1 MNESTDYILS
11 DKSSER
17 NVFCIVCNLL
27 IYEWIYILVIKVFA
41 LPVDVG
47 VGIGLIACAV
57 MLDLIFCLLRVR
69 SVIRMCA
76 SLLLIM
82 LLFAAV
88 YLFSVMVSGTNN
100 HNIFDTI
107 VYYFFRDAL
116 LASVFIVAYFLFDSS
131 VVVRMSLMRY
141 VISLSLLIVIGA
153 VVFRYDGDIENTIF
167 KTYFRY
173 SVNAAG
179 ILLLVLLRHLSFH
192 FSRLGKQLRLKHILI
207 VLASLLPVF
216 IFLFTWTLPDHIEKK
231 SISGGLFSSDLF
243 SFDFSNYVELKD
255 KIEIADKR
263 VLILEVENL
272 SDNNMDMLYLK
283 RFALEQYTA
292 NGNYKVADKNAD
304 PLSPPNSI
312 SNYMW
317 VRDSDLTGINQIQ
330 TMYLLN
336 INSGTLLGS
345 ELMKKVVPMNMS
357 QWQNSPYKQVYKV
370 HTSLLQNDD
379 YIDIINCKG
388 QEKFF
393 RELSYNRKAM
403 LLDWGNHDVNA
414 RIHDLAVEI
423 TDEQPTFAGKVDAVR
438 EYLQANYLYSL
449 HPGTPANRNETQLNY
464 FLFDVKK
471 GYCTYFAFAMVTM
484 LRSVGIAS
492 RVAVGFVP
500 DDENR
505 TLNYYDVR
513 SPHAHAWVEVY
524 FDGVGWVSFDPTSQ
538 SLAPDAEYQGIPS
551 QEEDRNSLIESIID
565 NKNLLTEITDTV
577 FNTTFHFESKPWDF
591 RQRIK
596 RTGVVLFIV
605 VVFIF
610 IVGLLLYRFRML
622 LSLIFEHDKR
632 SRTSVYYRLFLLRMR
647 KRKMGIGDGESVS
660 EYAQRMRDMLG
671 DDIISMTELYL
682 RSQYSKDYTD
692 EDYDRF
698 VELYKAIKKVIS

>member
-1 MNESTDYILS
+1 A
-11 DKSSER
+11 
-17 NVFCIVCNLL
+17 VF
-27 IYEWIYILVIKVFA
+27 
-41 LPVDVG
+41 
-47 VGIGLIACAV
+47 
-57 MLDLIFCLLRVR
+57 
-69 SVIRMCA
+69 
-76 SLLLIM
+76 
-82 LLFAAV
+82 
-88 YLFSVMVSGTNN
+88 
-100 HNIFDTI
+100 
-107 VYYFFRDAL
+107 YYN
-116 LASVFIVAYFLFDSS
+116 
-131 VVVRMSLMRY
+131 
-141 VISLSLLIVIGA
+141 
-153 VVFRYDGDIENTIF
+153 GDIENTVF
-167 KTYFRY
+167 RTYFRY
-173 SVNAAG
+173 SVNVAG
-179 ILLLVLLRHLSFH
+179 ILLVLLLRHLSFH
-192 FSRLGKQLRLKHILI
+192 FCRLGKQLRLKHILI

-231 SISGGLFSSDLF
+231 NISGGLFSSDLF

-263 VLILEVENL
+263 VLILEVQNL
-272 SDNNMDMLYLK
+272 SDNNLDMLYLK

-317 VRDSDLTGINQIQ
+317 VRDSNLTGINQIQ

-357 QWQNSPYKQVYKV
+357 AWQNSPYKQVYKV

-393 RELSYNRKAM
+393 RELSYNRKQM
-403 LLDWGNHDVNA
+403 LLDWGNHEVNE
-414 RIHDLAVEI
+414 RIHELAVEI
-423 TDEQPTFAGKVDAVR
+423 TDEQPTFAGKVETVC
-438 EYLQANYLYSL
+438 EYLQSNYLYSL
-449 HPGTPANRNETQLNY
+449 QPGTPTNKNETQLNY

-538 SLAPDAEYQGIPS
+538 TLAPDAEYLGVPS
-551 QEEDRNSLIESIID
+551 QEEDRNALIESIID
-565 NKNLLTEITDTV
+565 NKNLMTEITDTI

-596 RTGVVLFIV
+596 RLGIVLFAAVVLAFV
-605 VVFIF
+605 G
-610 IVGLLLYRFRML
+610 GLLLFIFRL
-622 LSLIFEHDKR
+622 RLSLIFERDKR

-647 KRKMGIGDGESVS
+647 KLKMGIGDSESVS
-660 EYAQRMRDMLG
+660 EYAKRMG
-671 DDIISMTELYL
+671 DDVVHMTELYL
-682 RSQYSKDYTD
+682 KSQYGRDYTD
-692 EDYDRF
+692 EDYNEF
-698 VELYKAIKKVIS
+698 LKIYNSIKK

>member
-1 MNESTDYILS
+1 MITDTRSTA
-11 DKSSER
+11 SSNRFTDR
-17 NVFCIVCNLL
+17 NIFCIVCNLIL
-27 IYEWIYILVIKVFA
+27 YEWIYILLIKVFN
-41 LPVDVG
+41 LPVG
-47 VGIGLIACAV
+47 IGIGIGLIACTIV
-57 MLDLIFCLLRVR
+57 LDLLFCLLRLR
-69 SVIRMCA
+69 SVVRMSV
-76 SLLLIM
+76 SLLAIVLI
-82 LLFAAV
+82 FALV
-88 YLFSVMVSGTNN
+88 YFFSVLVSGTNN
-100 HNIFDTI
+100 HNVFDTI
-107 VYYFFRDAL
+107 VYYFFRDSL
-116 LASVFIVAYFLFDSS
+116 LAAVFIIAYFLLDSS
-131 VVVRMSLMRY
+131 VVVRMSLVRY
-141 VISLSLLIVIGA
+141 IVSLIMLVA
-153 VVFRYDGDIENTIF
+153 AAFAVFRYNGDIENTVYR
-167 KTYFRY
+167 TYFRY
-173 SVNAAG
+173 SVNVAG
-179 ILLLVLLRHLSFH
+179 VLLVLLLRHLSFH
-192 FSRLGKQLRLKHILI
+192 FSRLHKRLRLKHILI

-216 IFLFTWTLPDHIEKK
+216 IFLFTWTLPEHIDKK
-231 SISGGLFSSDLF
+231 NISGGLFSSDLF

-263 VLILEVENL
+263 VLILEVQNL
-272 SDNNMDMLYLK
+272 SDNNLDMLYLK
-283 RFALEQYTA
+283 RFALEEYTA

-312 SNYMW
+312 SSYMW
-317 VRDSDLTGINQIQ
+317 VRDSNLTGINQIQ

-370 HTSLLQNDD
+370 HVSLLQNDD
-379 YIDIINCKG
+379 YIDILGCKG

-423 TDEQPTFAGKVDAVR
+423 TEEQPTFAAKVDAVC
-438 EYLQANYLYSL
+438 EYLQSNYLYSL
-449 HPGTPANRNETQLNY
+449 QPGTPSNKNESQLNY

-505 TLNYYDVR
+505 TLNYYDIR

-538 SLAPDAEYQGIPS
+538 TLAPDAEYLGVPS

-565 NKNLLTEITDTV
+565 NKDLLTEITDTI

-591 RQRIK
+591 RQRI
-596 RTGVVLFIV
+596 RQTGIILFIV
-605 VVFIF
+605 IELAFVSAV
-610 IVGLLLYRFRML
+610 LLYLFRL
-622 LSLIFEHDKR
+622 RLSLLVR
-632 SRTSVYYRLFLLRMR
+632 SDIRQRTSIYYRLFLLRMR
-647 KRKMGIGDGESVS
+647 KLKMGIGDGESVS
-660 EYAQRMRDMLG
+660 EYAKRMS
-671 DDIISMTELYL
+671 DDVVKMTQLYL
-682 RSQYSKDYTD
+682 KSQYSRDYTD
-692 EDYDRF
+692 EDYNEF
-698 VELYKAIKKVIS
+698 LKIYNSIKK